1 MSPDRRGVDAV
12 EKVVVDGRDG
22 ERKVGT
28 KKAGKRKVAKKK
40 VTKKK
45 VTKKKV
51 AETGNK
57 TSPSVTSVRNLGNSP
72 RVPGVGDVADGGKSL
87 PTHRDERQTRPTHL
101 RMMSLLSMA
110 VVPEERS
117 AFRQR
122 FRTAS
127 GVGCSEFL
135 CQTPISV
142 VAEAFGCKPFRLR
155 SAADMFPESGLQS
168 EFLNEFYVMDVI
180 LNRAPSPATLSN
192 GCGKAGERGGGRS
205 SDVNFDEVRH
215 VLSRKPEDVG
225 PEMDYFYRAAVLFL
239 PQCGVFYCHR
249 DRHVGDAG
257 VRGTLRAYDM
267 SWLRLRR
274 AEGTSDNFPS
284 YTFGS
289 DSFVRRFY
297 SESRGDPEPYGPSHL
312 AQFRYLSENRRV
324 SAWRISTGYRHCSLQ
339 NRVVYRAVQCH
350 DAELPEL
357 PPDFIAGVDLRNV
370 PPDYRA
376 YEFRNQLKTSSSAKF
391 DCRHYVDGSHH
402 YDIPDSCWV
411 IDPDETHFVDIHVGV
426 VGIPDRESVVLVR
439 NVTKIDAHDDHLE
452 LLERLT
458 SRCREIRVSG
468 AKGTARAKSA
478 DVGSMFALGTRIE
491 TMESPTGPPVYSK
504 IPYAANACVVD
515 GVLRGLIVD
524 LAILGGRCFPQV
536 YSVVRDTEGNSGLS
550 PLSPMDGVVLPMVD
564 GLGGDGHIVDCDN
577 DKDNNNDDNNDD
589 DEGDGDV
596 DFGVVNNDYGNVREN
611 LRERMEMLERRQ
623 RVGYTVD
630 MSINL
635 GNSSHFDVNDASQG
649 FSLWTE
655 EVPGC
660 GENWYFVLPNVH
672 GLRPDGRT
680 KFRGMAVKLGH
691 GVAISWDGRVIRHCS
706 SVSCPD
712 GKEFGFVTRGR
723 DSSFRNHLY
732 GTFTAAKEK
741 IVKAGRALCAAG
753 YCPPGATSPA
763 GSKRAGRKRQNK
775 RRRRPRRRGSPRVE
789 TGGAAATKPGWQAG
803 ELASAEAAVELL
815 AIGLPLCSE
824 GSDAVRRFHSGK
836 RERDVGDSPSPADGR
851 EDGAAGGGGGE
862 LHSGSRNPNVA
873 VSAGTPCVGGRKV
886 DGQPTG
892 NSLTFGGWRVQ
903 ITDLEVGGRYKIPKK
918 KNKHVQL

>member
-1 MSPDRRGVDAV
+1 
-12 EKVVVDGRDG
+12 
-22 ERKVGT
+22 
-28 KKAGKRKVAKKK
+28 
-40 VTKKK
+40 
-45 VTKKKV
+45 
-51 AETGNK
+51 
-57 TSPSVTSVRNLGNSP
+57 
-72 RVPGVGDVADGGKSL
+72 
-87 PTHRDERQTRPTHL
+87 
-101 RMMSLLSMA
+101 MA

-192 GCGKAGERGGGRS
+192 GCGEAGERGGGRS

-274 AEGTSDNFPS
+274 AEGTSDDFPS

-297 SESRGDPEPYGPSHL
+297 SESRGNPEPYGPSHL

-350 DAELPEL
+350 DAELPML

-402 YDIPDSCWV
+402 YHIPDSCWV

-577 DKDNNNDDNNDD
+577 DKDNNNDD

-596 DFGVVNNDYGNVREN
+596 DFGVVNDDCGNVREN

-775 RRRRPRRRGSPRVE
+775 RRRRPRRRGRPRVE

-851 EDGAAGGGGGE
+851 EDGAVGGGGGE
-862 LHSGSRNPNVA
+862 LHSGSRKPNVA

-886 DGQPTG
+886 DGQPAG
-892 NSLTFGGWRVQ
+892 DSLTFGGWRVQ